1 MHIQKYDGLENCPRL
16 QPPVKSCTAWSSGV
30 SYLRGRQEGRK
41 EGRKEIRKGYFKERR
56 KEISHTTT
64 TRNNGRRE
72 VRKGEMKEGRKEGMY
87 KGTNK

>member
-1 MHIQKYDGLENCPRL
+1 VR
-16 QPPVKSCTAWSSGV
+16 
-30 SYLRGRQEGRK
+30 RGRPEFRTFKEGRK
-41 EGRKEIRKGYFKERR
+41 EGKRERRKGYFKERR

-64 TRNNGRRE
+64 RRNNGRRE